1 LKVGDKNLPSSTIDM
16 MIPKMA
22 TASQKMMDT
31 RFLDLMRGWVY
42 AFVVVVV
49 VVVAYALLRIWMI
62 QTHILH

>member
-1 LKVGDKNLPSSTIDM
+1 M